1 MRPEQ
6 EEPVYVISIAAR
18 LVEMHPQTLRL
29 YERLGLVRPARSQR
43 NIRLYSGRDMERLQ
57 QIQRLTQDLGV
68 NLAGVQVILDLLRKM
83 ERMREEMR
91 DQMQRLEE
99 ELERLRRE
107 AAG

>member
-1 MRPEQ
+1 
-6 EEPVYVISIAAR
+6 
-18 LVEMHPQTLRL
+18 
-29 YERLGLVRPARSQR
+29 
-43 NIRLYSGRDMERLQ
+43 
-57 QIQRLTQDLGV
+57 V